1 MDEELERGFKYSKLV
16 NKQATGILYFIESK
30 LRNRSLH
37 STAMLGLKSYTLE
50 HVMPKKWENNWPAV
64 DSQQEKE
71 QRNAALMT
79 IGNLTIIP
87 SSLNSSIRDSN
98 WEIKK
103 NGTINRPGLIQYASG
118 LETFSQYLT
127 DDFWDEN
134 KINLRANFLYEKA
147 KMIWKVD

>member
-1 MDEELERGFKYSKLV
+1 MS
-16 NKQATGILYFIESK
+16 
-30 LRNRSLH
+30 
-37 STAMLGLKSYTLE
+37 
-50 HVMPKKWENNWPAV
+50 
-64 DSQQEKE
+64 
-71 QRNAALMT
+71 

-127 DDFWDEN
+127 EDIWDEN
-134 KINLRANFLYEKA
+134 KINNRANFLYEKA